1 MLHAQILDKILASSS
16 SSFRIFLSRSRLRPL
31 SQRENGATK
40 KKKKKKGQCFDWS
53 KNERQKHKSK
63 CFDIISKDLPTDDS
77 AIFFIGIEN

>member
-1 MLHAQILDKILASSS
+1 
-16 SSFRIFLSRSRLRPL
+16 L
-31 SQRENGATK
+31 SQRENGAT